1 MNSIWHF
8 ITSSCDVSPSK
19 TRHWS
24 SKGRKPMDVVERR
37 STRKAKVG
45 STRSAD
51 ASPWWH
57 LKDRTASQTGT
68 QPSHLVLRHHVLT
81 LNAPTW
87 TLSQAYHVI
96 AATWVLPTGQIS
108 IPRKVWARSRQN
120 LDNASSTRNSVF
132 FFFFEKNV
140 FHKSLGFFKKAI
152 SGKENIRVT
161 MVWITLENYFSP
173 SASGRKVPVAQQ
185 STQLS
190 LKHLMLLSPIPLYMI
205 VHIYFC
211 QPMFL

>member
-108 IPRKVWARSRQN
+108 IPRKVWAHSRQN
-120 LDNASSTRNSVF
+120 LDNSSSTRNSVF
-132 FFFFEKNV
+132 FF
-140 FHKSLGFFKKAI
+140 
-152 SGKENIRVT
+152 
-161 MVWITLENYFSP
+161 
-173 SASGRKVPVAQQ
+173 
-185 STQLS
+185 S
-190 LKHLMLLSPIPLYMI
+190 LKRMFSIKALAFLKKPFLAKKTFVLPWFGSHWRSIFLPLLQGERFQWQNS
-205 VHIYFC
+205 
-211 QPMFL
+211 QPNCPWST